1 MVSATD
7 KVSHVFFTATSLDE
21 KLSNAGAELFFR
33 FEKYVRQLHTMVMS
47 MT

>member
-1 MVSATD
+1 MSAAD
-7 KVSHVFFTATSLDE
+7 NVPDGFFAATSLDE

-33 FEKYVRQLHTMVMS
+33 FEKYVPQLHTMAMS